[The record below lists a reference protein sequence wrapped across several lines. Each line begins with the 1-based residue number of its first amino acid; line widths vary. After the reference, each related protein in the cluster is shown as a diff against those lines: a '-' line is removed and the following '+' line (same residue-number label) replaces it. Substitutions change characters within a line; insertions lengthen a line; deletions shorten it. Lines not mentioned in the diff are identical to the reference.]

1 MVPMIAAAT
10 VAIAVAASVSV
21 AADAELPPTD
31 DLAQMSLQQLVNI
44 QVTSVSKSPQPL
56 QNAAAAIFVITH
68 DEIERSGA
76 SNIAEALRL
85 APNLQVLQL
94 SASNYV
100 ISARG
105 LGGNP
110 DDQNFSNKLLLL
122 IDGRSVYTPLYSG
135 IYINAEDVMLE
146 DVDRIEVI
154 SGPGATLWGANAMN
168 GVINI
173 VTRTSDQTQGT
184 ALRAAVATLVATA
197 IGNRGSAD
205 QGQGAVIAGV
215 LAHRAD

>member
-1 MVPMIAAAT
+1 V
-10 VAIAVAASVSV
+10 
-21 AADAELPPTD
+21 
-31 DLAQMSLQQLVNI
+31 VNI

-135 IYINAEDVMLE
+135 IYINAEDVTLE

>member
-110 DDQNFSNKLLLL
+110 DDQNFSNKLLLV

-184 ALRAAVATLVATA
+184 ALRAA
-197 IGNRGSAD
+197 GDFGGNRDRNRGSAD